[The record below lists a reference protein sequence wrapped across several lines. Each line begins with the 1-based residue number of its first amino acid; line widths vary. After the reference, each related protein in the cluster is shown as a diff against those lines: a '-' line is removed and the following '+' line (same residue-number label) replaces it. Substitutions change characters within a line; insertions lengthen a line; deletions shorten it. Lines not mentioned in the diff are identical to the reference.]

1 MTLRSLA
8 VELSS
13 ESGFSDHAGSVQQ
26 PQWNGTMAKEY
37 PFKLDPFQSTSVA
50 CLVST
55 FLVRPLSPQD
65 PLKSLIQLWLNL
77 HFDKSAGAKGVCTGG
92 STHVSWQNSCSR
104 VSVIPKALA
113 AQPCIATVQHKVS
126 THVSIYYLILL

>member
-1 MTLRSLA
+1 MFRSRRLCA
-8 VELSS
+8 ATTVERHDGKRVSIQT
-13 ESGFSDHAGSVQQ
+13 GSVSEHVRCLF
-26 PQWNGTMAKEY
+26 GEY
-37 PFKLDPFQSTSVA
+37 ILGQALKS
-50 CLVST
+50 
-55 FLVRPLSPQD
+55 QD

-104 VSVIPKALA
+104 VSVMPKALA

-126 THVSIYYLILL
+126 THVCIYYLILL